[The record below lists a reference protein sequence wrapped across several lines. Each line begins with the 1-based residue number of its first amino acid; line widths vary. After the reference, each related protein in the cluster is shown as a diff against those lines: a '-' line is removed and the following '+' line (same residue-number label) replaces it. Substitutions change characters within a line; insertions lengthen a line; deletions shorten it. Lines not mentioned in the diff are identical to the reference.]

1 MLNYISFEVPKD
13 NLCLGPKW
21 AKWLC
26 CHKNALCK
34 SSERF
39 IGEIGI
45 EMVGRV
51 NYQTLTMWDNSARF
65 LSRVIQH
72 GLFIVVKEV

>member
-1 MLNYISFEVPKD
+1 MYNVAKV
-13 NLCLGPKW
+13 G
-21 AKWLC
+21 KWLC
-26 CHKNALCK
+26 CHKNTLCK
-34 SSERF
+34 SSKRF
-39 IGEIGI
+39 IGEIAI

-51 NYQTLTMWDNSARF
+51 NYLTFTMWDNSARF